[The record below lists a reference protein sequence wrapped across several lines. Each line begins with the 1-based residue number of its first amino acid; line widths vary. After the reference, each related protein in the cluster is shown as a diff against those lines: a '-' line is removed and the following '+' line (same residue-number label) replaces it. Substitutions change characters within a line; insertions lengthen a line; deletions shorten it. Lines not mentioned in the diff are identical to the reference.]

1 MNLKLGKSFPVLKF
15 KPNILEPI
23 TMSLSELPELIF
35 EKSSR
40 INSFKDLLNLDYLLH
55 TEIRKTK
62 SLIKKYI

>member
-23 TMSLSELPELIF
+23 KMSLSELPQLIF

-40 INSFKDLLNLDYLLH
+40 VNSFKDLLNLDYLLH

>member
-40 INSFKDLLNLDYLLH
+40 IKSFKDLLNLDYLLH